1 MKRYFKKSQTAEFI
15 REQNEVIRDL
25 ITKLKSEKARR
36 RQAQQDARDA
46 RAQAN
51 GYADLLSRSSH
62 HRGDRAS
69 SSDASAS

>member
-25 ITKLKSEKARR
+25 IAKLQAEKARR
-36 RQAQQDARDA
+36 KQAQIEARNA

-51 GYADLLSRSSH
+51 GYADLLSRGAR
-62 HRGDRAS
+62 HRSNRAA
-69 SSDASAS
+69 SSDASAG